1 MAGRTAPVAV
11 VRAAGGPSAW
21 PAGAILSVLAA
32 AALAAPSPAGADVRT
47 PEPSLASPTVAP
59 PQSAGEST
67 RVYLITVGPGP
78 LVWERFGHNALWI
91 SDAESGVDLAYNWGM
106 FTFDQPG
113 FLARLLR
120 GTMLYWMAPFPSR
133 AMIEAYVAEDRST
146 WIQELSLTDTQKAEL
161 KQQLSN
167 NALPENRFYRYD
179 YYRDN
184 CSTRVRDALDRALGG
199 QLRSALAGVPS
210 GTSYRSHTR
219 RLLQGMP
226 AMYTG
231 IQLVLSGKTDRSI
244 DRWEQAFLPLELMRA
259 LRSVRVVDGAG
270 VEGPLVISE
279 RQVHRSVTATEPEEI
294 PDRLPW
300 YLATGL
306 ALAGLPVGLA
316 RRAARARILFGLV
329 GIGWSVVAGVAGI
342 VLAGAWLFTDHV
354 FLYGNWNLLQVN
366 PLSIVMGGLLSPLI
380 LGRRPPRVAIVLGAV
395 IGALSLVGMLAHAAP
410 GVAQRNGEIL
420 AVTVPANVGLAV
432 ALLRLRLPGGRE
444 VTRASVG
451 RRIRKAAPRD
461 AGAA

>member
-1 MAGRTAPVAV
+1 M
-11 VRAAGGPSAW
+11 
-21 PAGAILSVLAA
+21 
-32 AALAAPSPAGADVRT
+32 
-47 PEPSLASPTVAP
+47 
-59 PQSAGEST
+59 
-67 RVYLITVGPGP
+67 GPGP

-106 FTFDQPG
+106 FDFDQPG

-120 GTMLYWMAPFPSR
+120 GTMLYWMAPFR
-133 AMIEAYVAEDRST
+133 AGPMIEAYVAEDRST
-146 WIQELSLTDTQKAEL
+146 WIQELSLTDAQKAEL
-161 KQQLSN
+161 KDLLAT

-199 QLRSALAGVPS
+199 QLRTALAGVPS
-210 GTSYRSHTR
+210 GTSYRSHAR
-219 RLLQGMP
+219 RLLQGLP

-231 IQLVLSGKTDRSI
+231 IQLVLSGKTDRPI

-259 LRSVRVVDGAG
+259 LRAVRVVDGAG

-279 RQVHRSVTATEPEEI
+279 RQVHRSVTATEPEEV

-300 YLATGL
+300 YLAAGL
-306 ALAGLPVGLA
+306 ALAGLPVVLA
-316 RRAARARILFGLV
+316 RRAGRARILFGLV
-329 GIGWSVVAGVAGI
+329 GIGWSAAAGAAGI

-366 PLSIVMGGLLSPLI
+366 PLSIVMAALLCPLL
-380 LGRRPPRVAIVLGAV
+380 LGRRPPRVAIVLGGV
-395 IGALSLVGMLAHAAP
+395 IGALSLVGMLAHVAP
-410 GVAQRNGEIL
+410 GIAQRNGEII

-432 ALLRLRLPGGRE
+432 ALLRLRLPAGGR
-444 VTRASVG
+444 TARARVG
-451 RRIRKAAPRD
+451 RTLRHAAPGDR
-461 AGAA
+461 GAA